1 MAADIAGG
9 VFRNC
14 GGRGGQILEKKAGR
28 IAKKIGIRSAN
39 ALTEGINHV
48 EIVISAAIIAIARKA
63 IILDVKNIIHSN
75 SKPAN
80 ILQ

>member
-1 MAADIAGG
+1 
-9 VFRNC
+9 
-14 GGRGGQILEKKAGR
+14 
-28 IAKKIGIRSAN
+28 
-39 ALTEGINHV
+39 LTEGINHV